1 MVCSDNFYRNGL
13 EQETAVPASGSCCL
27 DQTLGTGNGEKRQF
41 HVEVHISSL
50 IIFVLS
56 IKILNQLEE
65 ELRQQI
71 LENGVAGTINQELKD
86 KLRKV
91 KVLVS

>member
-1 MVCSDNFYRNGL
+1 MEKIQFY
-13 EQETAVPASGSCCL
+13 
-27 DQTLGTGNGEKRQF
+27 
-41 HVEVHISSL
+41 VEVHILSSV
-50 IIFVLS
+50 IFVLS

-71 LENGVAGTINQELKD
+71 MENGVAGTINQELKD

-91 KVLVS
+91 KVLAS